1 MKKVIVMIFA
11 VAALATSCKNT
22 KNTETQNSA
31 AQTATAPE
39 TKSQDDAT
47 SQSSAPEKNSVADN
61 TSTSG
66 KPALNPA
73 HGEPYHRC
81 DIAVGA
87 PIDSPAPAQNAAP
100 KVVQPQ
106 SAPNAGFNTNP
117 ISPSTAP
124 SVSSTA
130 DIGPKPA
137 LNPPHGQPHHR
148 CDLQVG
154 APLT

>member
-1 MKKVIVMIFA
+1 MKRVTLMIFA
-11 VAALATSCKNT
+11 AAALAVSCKNT
-22 KNTETQNSA
+22 KNTEAQNSVTE
-31 AQTATAPE
+31 TATAPE
-39 TKSQDDAT
+39 TKSQENVAT
-47 SQSSAPEKNSVADN
+47 QTSAPENTTVASN
-61 TSTSG
+61 TASD
-66 KPALNPA
+66 KPALNPP
-73 HGEPYHRC
+73 HGQPYHRC

-87 PIDSPAPAQNAAP
+87 PIDSPAPVQNAAP
-100 KVVQPQ
+100 QVAQPQ

-117 ISPSTAP
+117 ISPSLAP
-124 SVSSTA
+124 PVSSTA

>member
-1 MKKVIVMIFA
+1 MKRVTLMIFA
-11 VAALATSCKNT
+11 AAALAVSCKNT
-22 KNTETQNSA
+22 KNTEVQKSVT
-31 AQTATAPE
+31 QTATAPE
-39 TKSQDDAT
+39 TKSQENVAT
-47 SQSSAPEKNSVADN
+47 Q
-61 TSTSG
+61 TSTPENTTVASNTASD
-66 KPALNPA
+66 KPALNPP
-73 HGEPYHRC
+73 HGQPYHRC

-87 PIDSPAPAQNAAP
+87 PIDSPAPVQNAAP
-100 KVVQPQ
+100 QVTQPQ

-117 ISPSTAP
+117 ISPSLAP
-124 SVSSTA
+124 PVSSTA

>member
-1 MKKVIVMIFA
+1 MKRVTLMIFSA
-11 VAALATSCKNT
+11 AALAVSCKNT
-22 KNTETQNSA
+22 KNTEVQKSVT
-31 AQTATAPE
+31 QTATAPE
-39 TKSQDDAT
+39 TKSQENVAT
-47 SQSSAPEKNSVADN
+47 QTSAPENTTVASN
-61 TSTSG
+61 TASD
-66 KPALNPA
+66 KPALNPP
-73 HGEPYHRC
+73 HGQPYHRC

-87 PIDSPAPAQNAAP
+87 PIDSPAPVQNAAP
-100 KVVQPQ
+100 QVAQPQ

-117 ISPSTAP
+117 ISPSLAP
-124 SVSSTA
+124 PVSSTA

>member
-1 MKKVIVMIFA
+1 MKRVTLMIFA
-11 VAALATSCKNT
+11 AAALAVSCKNT
-22 KNTETQNSA
+22 KNTEVQKSVT
-31 AQTATAPE
+31 QTATAPE
-39 TKSQDDAT
+39 TKSQENVAT
-47 SQSSAPEKNSVADN
+47 Q
-61 TSTSG
+61 TSTPENTAIASNSASD
-66 KPALNPA
+66 KPAMNPP
-73 HGEPYHRC
+73 HGQPYHRC

-87 PIDSPAPAQNAAP
+87 PIDSPAPVQNAAP
-100 KVVQPQ
+100 QVTQPQ

-117 ISPSTAP
+117 ISPSQAP
-124 SVSSTA
+124 PVSSTA

>member
-1 MKKVIVMIFA
+1 MKRVTLMIFA
-11 VAALATSCKNT
+11 AAALAVSCKNT
-22 KNTETQNSA
+22 KNTEAQNSVTE
-31 AQTATAPE
+31 TATAPE
-39 TKSQDDAT
+39 TKSQENVAT
-47 SQSSAPEKNSVADN
+47 QTSAPENTTVASN
-61 TSTSG
+61 TASD
-66 KPALNPA
+66 KPALNPP
-73 HGEPYHRC
+73 HGQPYHRC

-87 PIDSPAPAQNAAP
+87 PIDSPAPVQNAAP
-100 KVVQPQ
+100 QVTQPQ

-117 ISPSTAP
+117 ISPSLAP
-124 SVSSTA
+124 PVTSTA

>member
-1 MKKVIVMIFA
+1 MKRVTLMIFA
-11 VAALATSCKNT
+11 AAALAVSCKNT
-22 KNTETQNSA
+22 KNTEVQKSVT
-31 AQTATAPE
+31 QTATAPE
-39 TKSQDDAT
+39 TKSQENVAT
-47 SQSSAPEKNSVADN
+47 Q
-61 TSTSG
+61 TSTPENTASPSNTASD
-66 KPALNPA
+66 KPALNPP
-73 HGEPYHRC
+73 HGQPYHRC

-87 PIDSPAPAQNAAP
+87 PIDSPAPVQNAAP
-100 KVVQPQ
+100 QVAQPQ

-117 ISPSTAP
+117 ISPSLAP
-124 SVSSTA
+124 PVSSTA

>member
-1 MKKVIVMIFA
+1 MKRVTLMIFSA
-11 VAALATSCKNT
+11 AALAVSCKNT
-22 KNTETQNSA
+22 KNTEVQKSVTE
-31 AQTATAPE
+31 TPTAPE
-39 TKSQDDAT
+39 TKSQENVAT
-47 SQSSAPEKNSVADN
+47 QTSAPENTTVASN
-61 TSTSG
+61 TASD
-66 KPALNPA
+66 KPALNPP
-73 HGEPYHRC
+73 HGQPYHRC

-87 PIDSPAPAQNAAP
+87 PIDSPAPVQNAAP
-100 KVVQPQ
+100 QVAQPQ

-117 ISPSTAP
+117 ISPSLAP
-124 SVSSTA
+124 PVSSTA

>member
-1 MKKVIVMIFA
+1 MKRVTLMIFA
-11 VAALATSCKNT
+11 AAALAVSCKNT
-22 KNTETQNSA
+22 KNTEAQNSA
-31 AQTATAPE
+31 TATPTAPE
-39 TKSQDDAT
+39 TKSQENVAIQT
-47 SQSSAPEKNSVADN
+47 SAPENTAVASN
-61 TSTSG
+61 TASD
-66 KPALNPA
+66 KPELNPP
-73 HGEPYHRC
+73 HGQPYHRC

-87 PIDSPAPAQNAAP
+87 PIDSPAPIQNAAP
-100 KVVQPQ
+100 QVAQPQ

-117 ISPSTAP
+117 ISPSLAP
-124 SVSSTA
+124 PVSSTA

>member
-1 MKKVIVMIFA
+1 MKRVTLMIFA
-11 VAALATSCKNT
+11 AAALAVSCKNT
-22 KNTETQNSA
+22 KNTEVQKSVT
-31 AQTATAPE
+31 QTATAPE
-39 TKSQDDAT
+39 TKSQENVAT
-47 SQSSAPEKNSVADN
+47 Q
-61 TSTSG
+61 TSTPENTAIPSNTASD
-66 KPALNPA
+66 KPALNPP
-73 HGEPYHRC
+73 HGQPYHRC

-87 PIDSPAPAQNAAP
+87 PIDSPAPVQNAAP
-100 KVVQPQ
+100 QVAQPQ

-117 ISPSTAP
+117 ISPSLAP
-124 SVSSTA
+124 PVSSTA

>member
-1 MKKVIVMIFA
+1 MKRVTLMIFSA
-11 VAALATSCKNT
+11 AALAVSCKNT
-22 KNTETQNSA
+22 KNTEAQNSA
-31 AQTATAPE
+31 TATPTAPE
-39 TKSQDDAT
+39 TKSQENVAT
-47 SQSSAPEKNSVADN
+47 QTFTPENTTVASN
-61 TSTSG
+61 TASD
-66 KPALNPA
+66 KPELNPP
-73 HGEPYHRC
+73 HGQPYHRC

-87 PIDSPAPAQNAAP
+87 PIDSPAPVQNAAP
-100 KVVQPQ
+100 QVAQPQ

-117 ISPSTAP
+117 ISPSLASP
-124 SVSSTA
+124 VSSTA